1 MNWENK
7 SQTWRTVSLTEV
19 PPALLHALELHS
31 AGARL
36 SKIRLRW
43 CPAGTAARKGFVTKD
58 RLVDIEDQSCEE
70 LAIEVTSYAKH
81 LYETQRCSNR
91 FEAQFQCVQGDEEQ
105 TRQWRSLTFYLL
117 DAEEQDDDLDSSDEE
132 IGDDFFGAPRPP
144 APPIPDRVRL
154 APPATSRPDRSPTP
168 APSFEDYSDFVD
180 MSRSDPTAFAM
191 MVMQQTHDQTVSL
204 MRDLL
209 YTSTHRV
216 DSILATQVSGSR
228 YLNEALNTITRGAG
242 NIAGLGG
249 SLFESGLESRARVAE
264 EERETVLGRERNE
277 LARDAIKQGSL
288 LMQTILMANAAR
300 RSQEE
305 QQQAAGPQQATT
317 PARPA
322 RWPSS
327 TASPPLDPTRA
338 KTPLELDIEAKTQR
352 FLDLLEH
359 EPLDELRVAAPTLSA
374 LFDRLGEG
382 PLDGARVLALIE
394 DAEHS
399 VEREELTR
407 VHTLVSAELAGA
419 FASLMMRAMSEQA

>member
-1 MNWENK
+1 
-7 SQTWRTVSLTEV
+7 
-19 PPALLHALELHS
+19 
-31 AGARL
+31 
-36 SKIRLRW
+36 
-43 CPAGTAARKGFVTKD
+43 
-58 RLVDIEDQSCEE
+58 
-70 LAIEVTSYAKH
+70 
-81 LYETQRCSNR
+81 
-91 FEAQFQCVQGDEEQ
+91 
-105 TRQWRSLTFYLL
+105 
-117 DAEEQDDDLDSSDEE
+117 
-132 IGDDFFGAPRPP
+132 
-144 APPIPDRVRL
+144 
-154 APPATSRPDRSPTP
+154 
-168 APSFEDYSDFVD
+168 
-180 MSRSDPTAFAM
+180 M

-242 NIAGLGG
+242 NIAGLGV
-249 SLFESGLESRARVAE
+249 SLFESGLKSRARVAE

-305 QQQAAGPQQATT
+305 QQQATGQQSAAGPQRVPT

-322 RWPSS
+322 RRPSA